1 MLSSILKKSDCA
13 ECRFCCSF
21 RRQSLWETP
30 IFDQAT
36 VEKLRVLYPTAKFR
50 PAGKAASVTSAGTPA
65 SSFTFDISDQYKT
78 NDPEEEA
85 PCPFLEASRGC
96 ILPPELKPFDCSIW
110 PFRAVRRPAAAPLT
124 PLAAPASQ
132 DSMNSGVATAG
143 TPAATKS
150 NADSGELAAGESALH
165 RDTAAGEPALAVAL
179 TPTCPAINKV
189 PRSQITELLH
199 HGGLAKKILD
209 YAKDHPD
216 IIKDYSEF
224 LSDLF

>member
-30 IFDQAT
+30 IFEQAT

-50 PAGKAASVTSAGTPA
+50 PAGNTASVTSAGTSA

-110 PFRAVRRPAAAPLT
+110 PFRAVRVPEAT
-124 PLAAPASQ
+124 PGAGA
-132 DSMNSGVATAG
+132 ATAKG
-143 TPAATKS
+143 
-150 NADSGELAAGESALH
+150 H
-165 RDTAAGEPALAVAL
+165 LAVAL

-199 HGGLAKKILD
+199 QGGLAKKILD
-209 YAKDHPD
+209 HAKDHPD

>member
-30 IFDQAT
+30 IFDAPT
-36 VEKLRVLYPTAKFR
+36 VKKLRTLYPAAKFR
-50 PAGKAASVTSAGTPA
+50 PAGPSGK
-65 SSFTFDISDQYKT
+65 SFTFDISDQYKT

-85 PCPFLEASRGC
+85 RCPFLDINSGC
-96 ILPPELKPFDCSIW
+96 VLPPDLKPFDCSIW
-110 PFRAVRRPAAAPLT
+110 PFRAVRRPDSVPLAPVAAPT
-124 PLAAPASQ
+124 TQGSP
-132 DSMNSGVATAG
+132 N
-143 TPAATKS
+143 
-150 NADSGELAAGESALH
+150 SGELSAS
-165 RDTAAGEPALAVAL
+165 EPTLAVAL

-189 PRSQITELLH
+189 PREQIESLLH
-199 HGGLAKKILD
+199 QGGLAKKILD